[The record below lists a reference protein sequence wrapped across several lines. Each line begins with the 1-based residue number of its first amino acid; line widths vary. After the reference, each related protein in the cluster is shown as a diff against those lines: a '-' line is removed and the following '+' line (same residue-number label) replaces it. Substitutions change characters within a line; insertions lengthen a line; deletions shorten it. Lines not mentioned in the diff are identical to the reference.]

1 MTNLL
6 IKSESADLKI
16 NLGFLTASKAMPDE
30 QFYQFCLSNPELR
43 IERSALGEITIMPSA
58 FSDTGNRN
66 LKISQQVA
74 NWADSDGTGEVFDS
88 SAGFTLPNGATRSPD
103 TSWILAARWNALT
116 DEQKASFAPIVPDFV
131 IELRSASDTLK
142 SLQEKMQEYIENGV
156 RLGLLIDRKAR
167 KVYLYRSGQ
176 LSEVLDNPDG
186 VSCEP
191 ELAGFVLKMAKIW

>member
-1 MTNLL
+1 MTNLR
-6 IKSESADLKI
+6 IKSEFADLTI

-43 IERSALGEITIMPSA
+43 IERSALGEITIMPPA

-167 KVYLYRSGQ
+167 EVYLYRSGQ
-176 LSEVLDNPDG
+176 LPEVLDNPDG

-191 ELAGFVLKMAKIW
+191 ELTGFVLKMAKIW